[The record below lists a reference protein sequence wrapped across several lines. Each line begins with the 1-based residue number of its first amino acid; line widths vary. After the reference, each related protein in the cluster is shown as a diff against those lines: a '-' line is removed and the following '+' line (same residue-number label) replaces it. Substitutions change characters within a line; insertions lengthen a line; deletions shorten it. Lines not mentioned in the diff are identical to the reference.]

1 MYKPGRELVEA
12 LTADLGPHM
21 VWTPTE
27 QITLS
32 FIERAADRRIPL
44 AARFD
49 KLVADPDTPP
59 SHLAALSG
67 ELRLTDNM
75 IHKWI
80 ETLNPRGEVQAKSV
94 RHQHAVNQRWHP
106 NRGS

>member
-21 VWTPTE
+21 QWTPTE

-67 ELRLTDNM
+67 ELRLIDKM
-75 IHKWI
+75 LHKWI
-80 ETLNPRGEVQAKSV
+80 ASLDPNDVQAKSMRHV
-94 RHQHAVNQRWHP
+94 RAANARWH
-106 NRGS
+106 RTSGA